1 MAALALRIA
10 CAVACSGKARL
21 RARRRTLAA
30 RRFAA
35 PAGTV
40 RVTLRLAERD
50 RRALTRAGR
59 LRARLQLAPA
69 GETWRLTLRR

>member
-1 MAALALRIA
+1 VRLRLG
-10 CAVACSGKARL
+10 CAVACSGRATL
-21 RARRRTLAA
+21 RARGRTLAA

-35 PAGTV
+35 PAGAV
-40 RVTLRLAERD
+40 RVTLRLTMRD

-59 LRARLQLAPA
+59 LRARLLLAPA